1 MVIILPGK
9 RGIWHGDSCRPW
21 FKSKC
26 PGSRRPLLSA
36 TVSRRQKKEPNSSQ
50 FTFRL
55 PPPPSQSSSAASSL
69 LSWSLPSRI
78 PSVPCTLCHHRYR
91 RRQITLSYSFV
102 FLFFCNW
109 QSIVANYDDQAAHGI
124 GCQHSEFRIDTHW
137 YHVAHESGFG
147 FVCLFAV
154 RVEGTLLTA
163 QLLQLPS
170 SSQPERPS
178 NASI

>member
-1 MVIILPGK
+1 MSRISKTTFVC
-9 RGIWHGDSCRPW
+9 HS
-21 FKSKC
+21 KS
-26 PGSRRPLLSA
+26 SA
-36 TVSRRQKKEPNSSQ
+36 VKEPNSSQ

-91 RRQITLSYSFV
+91 RRQITLSYSLV

-109 QSIVANYDDQAAHGI
+109 QSLPIMTTKLHMAV

-170 SSQPERPS
+170 SSPPECPS